1 MTNTNGISS
10 EERDDG
16 VATSLPEDGD
26 GVEEDILEQEI
37 PSFIIDDKKKTHRRI
52 LPTAKP
58 EKVKN
63 TTTTTT
69 THHKLSA
76 EELLLVATQIKRT
89 SLKLKLDR
97 DNKCSV
103 ISGVTKNDKQQGT
116 DGANQTT
123 INRYM
128 NVWNSFL
135 QFLYEIDEI
144 DSCIILQN
152 NNCPRDPPPV
162 SVVAAILFLKY
173 KVFDKD
179 KPINHPTTNKTLCY
193 VNGSRKG
200 QLVVSCGSWTSQQ
213 TVAIYSAAL
222 NKLHTNNES
231 TSGEYKE
238 ECPKCLLEKEEGK
251 ELGCTLHR
259 GNPKFRRRGN
269 VTNNKRFQ
277 AQITICKKHIA
288 NTYVSRKTQA
298 WFPGEIRSIRSYLIS
313 NNSLSNTMLWTM
325 LLFGITQGLR
335 IDEIITMT
343 VEQFL
348 FELFAIKE
356 THIQNLYHTVN
367 GKTDG
372 GDQDLVVWD
381 DSYCPDMSSLRMVLL
396 WVQLSGIK
404 SGYLFPSL
412 EHLAD
417 RSVLASGKHDH
428 YCYANV
434 LKDIKFLHYNVLHC
448 PYSPT
453 LIIGCHTLRKT
464 KVLLACWGN
473 FQTKF
478 TQDMIL
484 KTNGQN
490 GIFQPSIMNDLRH
503 KTVDSL
509 QTYISHSSTLYE
521 FSRKHGNKES
531 ARNKVGP
538 YMPIRIEERS
548 CYIRQMTDMEI
559 PQNKLSMYELSGVF
573 LFKHVKINQKV
584 FNQKGG
590 YTSTLLW
597 EKVVNYK
604 YPSADPPPP
613 TQTDQFF
620 YDKIQTMMPEEEA
633 ATCIQHFETKNQS
646 MTIHAATF
654 LTTNSTD
661 SNQSSKKQRTKKPE
675 HYFRVGDHHDRWKV
689 LRKNNPDRIRI
700 IVDAVNYY
708 DTECHRIQNLGG
720 GCYGAD
726 HHKFF
731 ESINAMS
738 FFQKDNMNQTKPFA
752 VGYIYDKFR
761 GCNKCSNSHH
771 AIISNK

>member
-1 MTNTNGISS
+1 
-10 EERDDG
+10 
-16 VATSLPEDGD
+16 
-26 GVEEDILEQEI
+26 
-37 PSFIIDDKKKTHRRI
+37 
-52 LPTAKP
+52 
-58 EKVKN
+58 
-63 TTTTTT
+63 
-69 THHKLSA
+69 
-76 EELLLVATQIKRT
+76 
-89 SLKLKLDR
+89 
-97 DNKCSV
+97 
-103 ISGVTKNDKQQGT
+103 
-116 DGANQTT
+116 
-123 INRYM
+123 
-128 NVWNSFL
+128 
-135 QFLYEIDEI
+135 
-144 DSCIILQN
+144 
-152 NNCPRDPPPV
+152 
-162 SVVAAILFLKY
+162 
-173 KVFDKD
+173 
-179 KPINHPTTNKTLCY
+179 
-193 VNGSRKG
+193 
-200 QLVVSCGSWTSQQ
+200 
-213 TVAIYSAAL
+213 
-222 NKLHTNNES
+222 
-231 TSGEYKE
+231 
-238 ECPKCLLEKEEGK
+238 
-251 ELGCTLHR
+251 
-259 GNPKFRRRGN
+259 
-269 VTNNKRFQ
+269 
-277 AQITICKKHIA
+277 
-288 NTYVSRKTQA
+288 
-298 WFPGEIRSIRSYLIS
+298 
-313 NNSLSNTMLWTM
+313 MLWTM

-396 WVQLSGIK
+396 WVRVSGIK

-538 YMPIRIEERS
+538 YMQIRIEERS

-590 YTSTLLW
+590 YTSSLLW
-597 EKVVNYK
+597 EKVVNYN

-620 YDKIQTMMPEEEA
+620 YDKIRTMMPEEEA

-646 MTIHAATF
+646 VTINAATF

-661 SNQSSKKQRTKKPE
+661 SNQSSKKQQTKKPE

-700 IVDAVNYY
+700 IVDAVNY
-708 DTECHRIQNLGG
+708 
-720 GCYGAD
+720 
-726 HHKFF
+726 
-731 ESINAMS
+731 
-738 FFQKDNMNQTKPFA
+738 
-752 VGYIYDKFR
+752 
-761 GCNKCSNSHH
+761 
-771 AIISNK
+771 

>member
-10 EERDDG
+10 EERDNV
-16 VATSLPEDGD
+16 VATSLPEEGD

-63 TTTTTT
+63 TTTTIT

-135 QFLYEIDEI
+135 QFSYEIDEI

-238 ECPKCLLEKEEGK
+238 ECPKCLLEKEEGE

-372 GDQDLVVWD
+372 GNQDLVVWD

-396 WVQLSGIK
+396 WVRVSGIK

-434 LKDIKFLHYNVLHC
+434 LKDIKFLHYNVLHY

-548 CYIRQMTDMEI
+548 CYVRQMTDMEI

-620 YDKIQTMMPEEEA
+620 YDKIRTMMSEQEA

-661 SNQSSKKQRTKKPE
+661 SNQSSKKQQTKKPE
-675 HYFRVGDHHDRWKV
+675 YYFRVEDHQDRWKV

-700 IVDAVNYY
+700 IVA
-708 DTECHRIQNLGG
+708 RW
-720 GCYGAD
+720 CY
-726 HHKFF
+726 
-731 ESINAMS
+731 
-738 FFQKDNMNQTKPFA
+738 
-752 VGYIYDKFR
+752 
-761 GCNKCSNSHH
+761 
-771 AIISNK
+771 